1 VEHFSFE
8 DKITHGEWDSN
19 FYHGF
24 AAELSSNAVDLL
36 RSHPDVLHIEEDGFV
51 KVSPLHI
58 LDVTVATLFA
68 IDIDCRARH
77 STKFTLG
84 T

>member
-1 VEHFSFE
+1 VEHFGFE
-8 DKITHGEWDSN
+8 GKITHGEWDSN

-24 AAELSSNAVDLL
+24 AAELGPNALHLL
-36 RSHPDVLHIEEDGFV
+36 RAHPDVLHIEEDGFV
-51 KVSPLHI
+51 KVSPLYI

-68 IDIDCRARH
+68 VGIDCRARH